1 MAVRGMEEAIVC
13 VDALS
18 FMNMDS
24 KQKTLN
30 TCFLPIVSTLKSNFC
45 QNSGLLNE
53 SYSYS
58 QWRQNQ
64 DGKNSLMRNSS
75 LVA

>member
-24 KQKTLN
+24 KQKRLN
-30 TCFLPIVSTLKSNFC
+30 TCLLPIVSMLKSNFC
-45 QNSGLLNE
+45 QNSGPLNE

-64 DGKNSLMRNSS
+64 DGKNALMRNSS

>member
-24 KQKTLN
+24 KQKRLN
-30 TCFLPIVSTLKSNFC
+30 TCLLPIVSMLKSNFC
-45 QNSGLLNE
+45 QDSGLLNE

-58 QWRQNQ
+58 RWRQNQ
-64 DGKNSLMRNSS
+64 GGKNALTRNSS